1 MPVGQRCLP
10 RTWPLLGSSW
20 VFCRWESWQPGST
33 VSLVYVLFPGRNT
46 YRCRLLCGT
55 PHVHPDL
62 VNRNS
67 KRPDEAIETLRLNAL
82 CPFVLRGNAKTLR
95 TGSVTRINNWKINL
109 SFPCHKLKA
118 YRPYNMSKIEVSR
131 YWWRSQSSLSR
142 TDLYYTI

>member
-1 MPVGQRCLP
+1 MH
-10 RTWPLLGSSW
+10 
-20 VFCRWESWQPGST
+20 PG
-33 VSLVYVLFPGRNT
+33 
-46 YRCRLLCGT
+46 
-55 PHVHPDL
+55 L

-82 CPFVLRGNAKTLR
+82 CPFVLRGNGKTLR

-131 YWWRSQSSLSR
+131 Y
-142 TDLYYTI
+142 